1 LARVC
6 TEKGTDLFSWIFPEP
21 ELYFLNFWDVGLTY
35 LDLLCIIHNMKS
47 KEIIKLLLENGW
59 ILRGVK
65 GSHHIYTHPAKK
77 GHISVPHPK
86 NDLGAGMVHK
96 LLKQAGLK

>member
-1 LARVC
+1 M
-6 TEKGTDLFSWIFPEP
+6 
-21 ELYFLNFWDVGLTY
+21 
-35 LDLLCIIHNMKS
+35 DLLCIVHNMKS

-65 GSHHIYTHPAKK
+65 GFHHIYTHPAKE

-86 NDLGAGMVHK
+86 NDLGAGLVHK